1 MIWVIKGSDERIQ
14 DFNGMVSYITLWRQ
28 LSVLVSHIR
37 LHIAQS
43 ISFRIIQMLG
53 TFCIDRCRPFMI
65 KKVQI
70 HYVIRSL
77 HVNMRILRFKRKNM
91 LKSYNN
97 KISPLFSTD
106 CLIGETKYDQDAH
119 QKISGIGIVA
129 FKGSRDFSP
138 LRTSTWL
145 YKKRLVFQRHKIT
158 FFSFP

>member
-28 LSVLVSHIR
+28 LSVLVSHIQ

-119 QKISGIGIVA
+119 QKISGKNRCLQG
-129 FKGSRDFSP
+129 FSGLFP
-138 LRTSTWL
+138 IEDLNL
-145 YKKRLVFQRHKIT
+145 VIKKRLVFQRQKIT
-158 FFSFP
+158 LFSFP

>member
-14 DFNGMVSYITLWRQ
+14 DFNGMVSYITLWKQ
-28 LSVLVSHIR
+28 LSVLVSHIQ

-97 KISPLFSTD
+97 KISPLFCTD

-119 QKISGIGIVA
+119 QKVSGKESLPSV
-129 FKGSRDFSP
+129 DFSP
-138 LRTSTWL
+138 LWTSTWL
-145 YKKRLVFQRHKIT
+145 
-158 FFSFP
+158 